1 VNQAAIHRKMIGEN
15 KLGFFRAS
23 WIADYPD
30 PENYLSLFYSHNFSP
45 GGPNTTHFYNSEF
58 DCLYELAAQTTDD
71 SLRTNY
77 YIQMDSLMMENAPV
91 VVLYYDRV
99 MRLYKNNITG
109 LNSNAMNLLIL
120 KNVDIN

>member
-1 VNQAAIHRKMIGEN
+1 
-15 KLGFFRAS
+15 
-23 WIADYPD
+23 
-30 PENYLSLFYSHNFSP
+30 
-45 GGPNTTHFYNSEF
+45 
-58 DCLYELAAQTTDD
+58 
-71 SLRTNY
+71 
-77 YIQMDSLMMENAPV
+77 MMEEAPV